1 MVPQLCP
8 YCKKDLMIVLPRD
21 GGGCPEDGTP
31 KRIIRGCIWK
41 ALSACQGKVHSRAS
55 LLPVLNSSLFQGVL
69 CYFQSLFAWVWQH
82 CESIVA
88 PQQLLGNMMRL
99 LGVNCA
105 YICKTTYNP
114 TAECRLC
121 DLISP
126 FWCYDVT
133 DVAPLKLASH
143 VFVTSLLSN
152 AGKKTGRICSWEKL
166 PYHPQLNVVEGWNG
180 TQTVFS

>member
-82 CESIVA
+82 CKSIVA

-143 VFVTSLLSN
+143 VLLVKRREEYAHGRSYPIIHSLMLWK
-152 AGKKTGRICSWEKL
+152 GGMEPRPCFPK
-166 PYHPQLNVVEGWNG
+166 PYRV
-180 TQTVFS
+180 S